1 MKKGAALMEIEDGD
15 ETPDPYFGRA
25 ASSIK
30 FVGIICVERVSM
42 VWVTVCTLSD
52 KIT

>member
-1 MKKGAALMEIEDGD
+1 MEIEDGN

-25 ASSIK
+25 ASSFK
-30 FVGIICVERVSM
+30 FVGIICVERLSM
-42 VWVTVCTLSD
+42 VCVRVCTLSD